1 MDYLTVRE
9 TAETWNLSLRT
20 VQQLCAQG
28 RIPGAKKFGKFWAIP
43 AGAAKPQVSQQDQ
56 LLAEG
61 PSAPGGQLDAANL
74 MPLMNTPFLPG
85 RCLETVRPWQRVPS
99 ETLRWRSTTISA
111 AGRNRRRWKWS
122 PKLLYPAHL
131 L

>member
-1 MDYLTVRE
+1 MIEKRTFGGIVADIIIWIIVGAL
-9 TAETWNLSLRT
+9 ALS
-20 VQQLCAQG
+20 C
-28 RIPGAKKFGKFWAIP
+28 
-43 AGAAKPQVSQQDQ
+43 
-56 LLAEG
+56 
-61 PSAPGGQLDAANL
+61 L

>member
-74 MPLMNTPFLPG
+74 MPLINTSFLPG
-85 RCLETVRPWQRVPS
+85 GGGGHGPRPP
-99 ETLRWRSTTISA
+99 
-111 AGRNRRRWKWS
+111 AGHR
-122 PKLLYPAHL
+122 PG
-131 L
+131 